1 VLILVR
7 HGESTANAAG
17 LLLGRSDPP
26 LTEHG
31 VAQAAAIGRALGP
44 VSRVVSSPLARARL
58 TAAALAG
65 GLPVEIDERWI
76 EVDYGDYEG
85 QPVSEVP
92 AEVWRQWRV
101 DPDFCPSGGETLGQ
115 VAVRV
120 GAACAELFALDGTGA
135 RDPAGDVVV
144 VSHVSP
150 IKAAVAW
157 ALGAGVELTSH
168 LQLGTGSLST
178 LGWGR
183 WGPLLHSYNVEC
195 HPRQRR

>member
-1 VLILVR
+1 MLVLVR

-31 VAQAAAIGRALGP
+31 LAQAAAIGLVLGP
-44 VSRVVSSPLARARL
+44 VTRVITSPLARARS
-58 TAAALAG
+58 TAAAIAG
-65 GLPVEIDERWI
+65 DLPVEVDDRWI
-76 EVDYGDYEG
+76 EVDYGEYEG
-85 QPVSEVP
+85 RPVAEVP
-92 AEVWRQWRV
+92 AEVWRRWRV
-101 DPDFCPSGGETLGQ
+101 DPDFAPSAGETLGE
-115 VAVRV
+115 VARRV
-120 GAACAELFALDGTGA
+120 SGACEELFALDGAGA

-168 LQLGTGSLST
+168 LQLGTGSVSRI
-178 LGWGR
+178 GWGR
-183 WGPLLHSYNVEC
+183 WGPMLHTYNLEC
-195 HPRQRR
+195 HPRR